1 MTVGGEV
8 VSTKAVGGYTVEA
21 VLGRGGMG
29 IVYRATHPEHA
40 EPVALKL
47 MAGSAWSD
55 TELDRFRGETRI
67 ARAVALALID
77 GARPEHSAAAT
88 QLKAGRPEGGVAV

>member
-8 VSTKAVGGYTVEA
+8 VSTKPVGGYAVEA

-47 MAGSAWSD
+47 MAGSA
-55 TELDRFRGETRI
+55 
-67 ARAVALALID
+67 
-77 GARPEHSAAAT
+77 
-88 QLKAGRPEGGVAV
+88 

>member
-1 MTVGGEV
+1 M
-8 VSTKAVGGYTVEA
+8 AF
-21 VLGRGGMG
+21 
-29 IVYRATHPEHA
+29 HA
-40 EPVALKL
+40 AALKWFCL
-47 MAGSAWSD
+47 HHELGALHPVRLIAGAA
-55 TELDRFRGETRI
+55 LF